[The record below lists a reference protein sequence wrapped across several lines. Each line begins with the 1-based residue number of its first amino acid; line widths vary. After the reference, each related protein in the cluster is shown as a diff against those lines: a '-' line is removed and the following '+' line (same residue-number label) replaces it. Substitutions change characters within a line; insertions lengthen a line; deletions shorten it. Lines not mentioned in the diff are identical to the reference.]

1 MIGRTTSFSGTETN
15 GGRKGLERGGE
26 GLEYRSLGSTG
37 LRVSEIGFG
46 CGSTAGLLCIGTP
59 DEQRAAV
66 QHALETGINYFDTAP
81 NYAQGGEWGQSEM
94 NLGRVLKELDA
105 HPIVGTKVEFHAH
118 ELDDI
123 PGTIARS
130 IDASLERL
138 DRESVD
144 ILYLHNRIGKER
156 FLSESAMG
164 SRLSMDDVLGLDGVL
179 ECLQRIRQEGRAR
192 LLAFCSSGGD
202 PEVNRQIVNT
212 GGFDVVQ
219 LTYNLLNPTEG
230 RPPPAGFK
238 GDDQG
243 QIIDHAAARG
253 MGVVVIR
260 VLGGGGLSGSP
271 EPHRLSKGTQ
281 GARLHADAMTRARAM
296 SFLQNDDQTLAQGA
310 IRFAI
315 GKKEVSTVL
324 VGFSEASQIDAAA
337 QAAGRGGLGAAE
349 LARIEELYAS
359 DFGAATPAAS

>member
-1 MIGRTTSFSGTETN
+1 M
-15 GGRKGLERGGE
+15 
-26 GLEYRSLGSTG
+26 EYRSFGSTG
-37 LRVSEIGFG
+37 LQVSEIGFG
-46 CGSTAGLLCIGTP
+46 CGSTAGLLCIGSP

-66 QHALETGINYFDTAP
+66 NRALEAGINYFDTAP

-144 ILYLHNRIGKER
+144 ILYLHNRVGKER

-164 SRLSMDDVLGLDGVL
+164 SRLSIDGVFGPNGVL
-179 ECLQRIRQEGRAR
+179 ECLQRIREEGRTR
-192 LLAFCSSGGD
+192 FLAFCSSGGD
-202 PEVNRQIVNT
+202 PEVNRQIVDS

-230 RPPPAGFK
+230 RLPPSGFK

-260 VLGGGGLSGSP
+260 VLGGGGLSGAR
-271 EPHRLSKGTQ
+271 EPHRLSAGTQ
-281 GARLHADAMTRARAM
+281 GARLHRDAMARAQALT
-296 SFLQNDDQTLAQGA
+296 FLQGDDQTLAQGA

-324 VGFSEASQIDAAA
+324 VGFSEANQIDVAARAA
-337 QAAGRGGLGAAE
+337 QRGGLDAAD
-349 LARIEELYAS
+349 LARIEDLYAT
-359 DFGAATPAAS
+359 DFGAAATSTR